1 MATITQGTVLS
12 GSDTGSRTPMA
23 QWNGHTFDVSPS
35 IIRGFTDMK
44 IKGGSDTKTKTKNKQ
59 KYVKREAGSV
69 SEISMAINLHA
80 YLGIDDVYA
89 EAMGFV
95 EEANAGAKDYFYLG
109 SAKLFPA
116 KMMLTSAEV
125 IEIVHFPGQGRR
137 WISCKVNVTFKQA
150 SKSGKASKKKKKK
163 GKGGSGSGSGGS
175 KIRRSG
181 GGTSI
186 AEQLARSRSGTLS
199 HAHQAPAYW
208 VKHTTAINKSASRT
222 SAATKN
228 KYPGYFGTGK

>member
-163 GKGGSGSGSGGS
+163 KNGKGKSGGSSSGSS

-181 GGTSI
+181 GGVSV
-186 AEQLARSRSGTLS
+186 AEQLARSRTGTVS
-199 HAHQAPAYW
+199 HARSWNSMTKKVAEL
-208 VKHTTAINKSASRT
+208 NKNASRT

-228 KYPGYFGTGK
+228 KFGGRFGT